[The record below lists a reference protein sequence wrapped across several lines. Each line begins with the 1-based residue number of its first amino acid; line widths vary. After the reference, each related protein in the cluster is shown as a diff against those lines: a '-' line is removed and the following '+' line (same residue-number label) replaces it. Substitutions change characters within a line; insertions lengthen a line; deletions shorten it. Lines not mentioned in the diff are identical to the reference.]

1 MQTIQTEKEA
11 TATEKVNFVLTSNVE
26 EADGITR
33 FDLKPEG
40 AVLGAV
46 IISLLKNRSTQIM
59 LGLHST
65 QILAAI
71 RRNQTGFLCREMIH
85 IYNVGGVYNSSCGC
99 FDCGTGSRETTLWRS
114 EPTYQ
119 SYGAAGLLWYTYGIP
134 FIAKQHKTL
143 PERSVRQVMQLIDQ
157 EIICLADREC
167 LSEKWHFLQALKS
180 KRAQSEANRSSLF
193 LECCELARHEL
204 VQAIERAVSDISG
217 YDIIKAALEEAEDS
231 KVLVL
236 PSHFQNWR
244 KTVLQLLGTKIPV
257 LYTVLPERKTEG
269 WRVETMPATKEPGS
283 KPQKP
288 LPKAWRGLQDA
299 DLTEITG
306 IEGVEYCASNGLY
319 AAAQTSS
326 AAIQLANLAVRS

>member
-1 MQTIQTEKEA
+1 MWEEFITPLA
-11 TATEKVNFVLTSNVE
+11 DALTAERVAVKPLCGVVN
-26 EADGITR
+26 
-33 FDLKPEG
+33 PP
-40 AVLGAV
+40 
-46 IISLLKNRSTQIM
+46 
-59 LGLHST
+59 
-65 QILAAI
+65 I
-71 RRNQTGFLCREMIH
+71 RAMGQQD
-85 IYNVGGVYNSSCGC
+85 YS
-99 FDCGTGSRETTLWRS
+99 
-114 EPTYQ
+114 
-119 SYGAAGLLWYTYGIP
+119 GIP

-193 LECCELARHEL
+193 LECCELARHNL

>member
-99 FDCGTGSRETTLWRS
+99 FDCGTGSRETTL
-114 EPTYQ
+114 
-119 SYGAAGLLWYTYGIP
+119 
-134 FIAKQHKTL
+134 
-143 PERSVRQVMQLIDQ
+143 
-157 EIICLADREC
+157 
-167 LSEKWHFLQALKS
+167 
-180 KRAQSEANRSSLF
+180 
-193 LECCELARHEL
+193 
-204 VQAIERAVSDISG
+204 
-217 YDIIKAALEEAEDS
+217 
-231 KVLVL
+231 
-236 PSHFQNWR
+236 
-244 KTVLQLLGTKIPV
+244 
-257 LYTVLPERKTEG
+257 
-269 WRVETMPATKEPGS
+269 
-283 KPQKP
+283 
-288 LPKAWRGLQDA
+288 
-299 DLTEITG
+299 
-306 IEGVEYCASNGLY
+306 
-319 AAAQTSS
+319 
-326 AAIQLANLAVRS
+326 